1 MIKLKNGLEIQVRKY
16 QEDDF
21 PSIHALNREDQW
33 NNLVAKKEDTISAW
47 NHSNIA
53 YVAMLDDK
61 IIGYIRGMTDQSIT
75 MYICELLIDQTYRSL
90 GIGHN
95 LLYYV
100 HRLYPNT
107 RVEMLASST
116 SHTYYETKGYRAFY
130 GFRKNFTEYK

>member
-21 PSIHALNREDQW
+21 PSIHALNREEQW

-75 MYICELLIDQTYRSL
+75 MYIYELLIDQTYRSL